1 MYFYSGCM
9 IAAIF
14 KSMQIKKT
22 EENGRAVHL
31 VICDVQSAYAENLL
45 KILME
50 KLPDDYELRLF
61 SDIDRLKAVNKRRP
75 ADILLIGE
83 EYEEQERR
91 ELPAGRK
98 FLMTGSRDSPVC
110 EEIPVFRYQPAEKI
124 LEKVLSGSSE
134 EKGCTGEVHAERADR
149 EGRKKPVQTAVKGLI
164 GIYSPIRRI
173 GRTRFA
179 LRLGRQLAEK
189 ADVLYLNLENFNGFE
204 TLFDQNYSADISDL
218 LYFARQNEGNLIYR
232 LSGMI
237 RSLGRLDYIPPAF
250 SPGDLRDV
258 GHEEWISL
266 FSRMEAWGD
275 YEVIILDLGSQIE
288 DVFQILKRCGRVY
301 MPVLD
306 DPVSRAKLL
315 QFEKNLRALE
325 CGEVEEKLVRL
336 HLPRWGR
343 GEELE
348 LPQTL
353 AGGTL
358 GRYVRQ
364 LLETGR
370 DEGGEP

>member
-1 MYFYSGCM
+1 MKKSIFAVCDLEASYARNLAEYMNERRHAPFEVQAFTNLDSLEDFASQNHIELLLISTNAMCDRVKQMDVERIIILSEGETMADIGENPFVYKYQPSYQL
-9 IAAIF
+9 IAEV
-14 KSMQIKKT
+14 M
-22 EENGRAVHL
+22 GY
-31 VICDVQSAYAENLL
+31 YAETGPQVMPEPLSL
-45 KILME
+45 SATE
-50 KLPDDYELRLF
+50 
-61 SDIDRLKAVNKRRP
+61 
-75 ADILLIGE
+75 LIG
-83 EYEEQERR
+83 
-91 ELPAGRK
+91 
-98 FLMTGSRDSPVC
+98 V
-110 EEIPVFRYQPAEKI
+110 
-124 LEKVLSGSSE
+124 
-134 EKGCTGEVHAERADR
+134 
-149 EGRKKPVQTAVKGLI
+149 
-164 GIYSPIRRI
+164 YSPL
-173 GRTRFA
+173 GRLGKTAFA
-179 LRLGRQLAEK
+179 LTLGEILGEK
-189 ADVLYLNLENFNGFE
+189 KKVLYLNLENFNGFE

>member
-1 MYFYSGCM
+1 MYRKAGTRGPAVVYFYSGCM

-61 SDIDRLKAVNKRRP
+61 SDIDRLKAANERRP

-189 ADVLYLNLENFNGFE
+189 ADVLYLNLEGYAGGSYYFPDPPE
-204 TLFDQNYSADISDL
+204 MDL
-218 LYFARQNEGNLIYR
+218 GDLIYYMR
-232 LSGMI
+232 QEESSQGIKISAMTGQI
-237 RSLGRLDYIPPAF
+237 DGVDYIMPMKHEQ
-250 SPGDLRDV
+250 DLRQV
-258 GHEEWISL
+258 KGEEWISL
-266 FSRMEAWGD
+266 LDMILEKCI
-275 YEVIILDLGSQIE
+275 YEVIILDLGDCIDGLYEILRKCARIYTLYIE
-288 DVFQILKRCGRVY
+288 EGAAE
-301 MPVLD
+301 
-306 DPVSRAKLL
+306 AKLE
-315 QFEKNLRALE
+315 QYEQNLRAAGYGDILSRT
-325 CGEVEEKLVRL
+325 VKKKVKRMRSSEEKESDAL
-336 HLPRWGR
+336 
-343 GEELE
+343 
-348 LPQTL
+348 
-353 AGGTL
+353 
-358 GRYVRQ
+358 
-364 LLETGR
+364 
-370 DEGGEP
+370 